1 MMVTPPWDKPD
12 PLSRGAHD
20 TSHRRSLLEH
30 KHRRDNVKDML
41 RKAIIFA
48 ACVTL
53 AWAQDD
59 EPDEDA
65 KQKTKHDEVA
75 VSSSPGLSH

>member
-1 MMVTPPWDKPD
+1 
-12 PLSRGAHD
+12 
-20 TSHRRSLLEH
+20 
-30 KHRRDNVKDML
+30 ML

-75 VSSSPGLSH
+75 VNSSPGLSH